1 LTLFV
6 KYSWPGNVREL
17 RNIIERLIIM
27 SPGQT
32 ISVSDVPPPLN
43 RESAAR
49 KVTEGKNGAE
59 SYLSLPT
66 LKEARS
72 NFEREYLVR
81 KLKENDGNVS
91 KTADMIGVERS
102 NLHRKIKALDI
113 ELED

>member
-1 LTLFV
+1 M
-6 KYSWPGNVREL
+6 REL

-32 ISVSDVPPPLN
+32 IGVSDVPPPLN
-43 RESAAR
+43 RAPGAR
-49 KVTEGKNGAE
+49 KTAEGKNTTE
-59 SYLSLPT
+59 SYLALPT

-72 NFEREYLVR
+72 YFEREYLVR

-91 KTADMIGVERS
+91 KTADTIGVERS